1 MRTAALTLAFVLST
15 FACAWSPVDG
25 ARAGALAGSALC
37 GVGGVASA
45 ATDLD
50 WVSLLTESACWI
62 GRWQAERFERL
73 SAAQDA
79 VERSNAAAELSPL
92 DRAAV
97 ELAAADA
104 TMRAE
109 PCDANAAALA
119 GALAKCQALTD

>member
-15 FACAWSPVDG
+15 LACAWSPVDG
-25 ARAGALAGSALC
+25 ARAGALAAAAMC
-37 GVGGVASA
+37 GAGDVA
-45 ATDLD
+45 ATATERD
-50 WVSLLTESACWI
+50 WISLLADSACWF
-62 GRWQAERFERL
+62 GRWQAARFERL

-79 VERSNAAAELSPL
+79 AERSNATAELSPL

-119 GALAKCQALTD
+119 GALAKCQALSH